1 MSRFEHLRHV
11 HIVLGFR
18 WPWLRLAGLCGAP
31 QPGRPLKKS
40 RFRVSLYLI
49 TLCIVYYTI
58 SNNSLKEEIMDYTAN
73 ALDLFRQLKD
83 EDQAAYLSH
92 LREVSNET
100 VKASR

>member
-1 MSRFEHLRHV
+1 MALVKACRVMR
-11 HIVLGFR
+11 
-18 WPWLRLAGLCGAP
+18 GAP
-31 QPGRPLKKS
+31 ARQAAKKS

-58 SNNSLKEEIMDYTAN
+58 SNKSLKEEIMDYTAN
-73 ALDLFRQLKD
+73 ALDLFRQLND